1 MLATVPIA
9 LLLIALYVLP
19 SVTFDPVA
27 GKKPAICYFILVGYL
42 SINISMNNK
51 QLLSM
56 LRAHLE
62 ELDHQYMHEP
72 TEDLVNQR
80 LDMQARI
87 MEVEAQVAQG
97 N

>member
-1 MLATVPIA
+1 MLPTPVP
-9 LLLIALYVLP
+9 LIACHVLP
-19 SVTFDPVA
+19 RVTEEPVP
-27 GKKPAICYFILVGYL
+27 GKKPAICYFVLVVYL

-56 LRAHLE
+56 LREHLE
-62 ELDHQYMHEP
+62 ELEHQYLHEP
-72 TEDLVNQR
+72 SEDLMNQR

>member
-1 MLATVPIA
+1 
-9 LLLIALYVLP
+9 
-19 SVTFDPVA
+19 
-27 GKKPAICYFILVGYL
+27 
-42 SINISMNNK
+42 MNNK

-62 ELDHQYMHEP
+62 ELEHQYLHEP
-72 TEDLVNQR
+72 SEDLMNQR

>member
-1 MLATVPIA
+1 
-9 LLLIALYVLP
+9 VLP
-19 SVTFDPVA
+19 KVTVELVA
-27 GKKPAICYFILVGYL
+27 GKKPDICYFVLVGYL

-62 ELDHQYMHEP
+62 ELEHQYLHEP
-72 TEDLVNQR
+72 SEDLVKQR

>member
-1 MLATVPIA
+1 LWDIYP
-9 LLLIALYVLP
+9 
-19 SVTFDPVA
+19 
-27 GKKPAICYFILVGYL
+27 
-42 SINISMNNK
+42 INISMNNK

-62 ELDHQYMHEP
+62 ELEHQYLHEP
-72 TEDLVNQR
+72 SEDLMNQR